1 MNYCLKYDIIICNYL
16 IDTVTEV
23 FFVTTAE
30 KIFGILKEFFTK
42 FLIEP
47 VKHIEVK
54 DVIDI
59 LLLAL
64 VLFFVYRL
72 IRDSRAWKLLV
83 GLGVIFLVTMI
94 ARAFDMSGLNFIFG
108 NFQQLGIIAILILFQ
123 PELRMSLEKVGE
135 TPITG
140 VKSIASESK
149 DLATHSA
156 EIDAICTA
164 VNDLARDKVGALIV
178 IERSTKLG
186 DFIKSGVVVDAAI
199 SSHLL
204 RNLFFNKAPL
214 HDGAVIIRNSRV
226 CAAGCFLPLST
237 KEDINKDL
245 GTRHRAAI
253 GLTEVSD
260 ALVIVVSE
268 ETGTVSVSKDG
279 NLERNFSYSSLKQM
293 LNTHVYPQNLLENT
307 TKSAKANKKK
317 DKHIEADGGEEE

>member
-1 MNYCLKYDIIICNYL
+1 MI
-16 IDTVTEV
+16 TG
-23 FFVTTAE
+23 E
-30 KIFGILKEFFTK
+30 KIVDVLKSFFSK

-47 VKHIEVK
+47 VKNIEVK

-59 LLLAL
+59 LILAL
-64 VLFFVYRL
+64 VLYFVYRL
-72 IRDSRAWKLLV
+72 IRDSRAFKLLV
-83 GLGVIFLVTMI
+83 GLGVVLFVTMI
-94 ARAFDMSGLNFIFG
+94 ARTFEMHALTFVFG
-108 NFQQLGIIAILILFQ
+108 NIQQIGILAILILFQ
-123 PELRMSLEKVGE
+123 PELRTALEKVGE

-140 VKSIASESK
+140 MMSIAADSK
-149 DLATHSA
+149 ALAAHNA
-156 EIDAICTA
+156 EIEAICTA
-164 VNDLARDKVGALIV
+164 VNDLSRDKVGALIV

-186 DFIKSGVVVDAAI
+186 DFVKSGVVLDAAI

-214 HDGAVIIRNSRV
+214 HDGAVIIRNGRI

-268 ETGTVSVSKDG
+268 ETGTVSVAMAG
-279 NLERNFSYSSLKQM
+279 GLERNFSYSSLKQM
-293 LNTHVYPQNLLENT
+293 LNAHVYSQNADDIVARSKKNSK
-307 TKSAKANKKK
+307 KSKKGNKNEKS
-317 DKHIEADGGEEE
+317 DKTGDSE

>member
-1 MNYCLKYDIIICNYL
+1 ML
-16 IDTVTEV
+16 TVQTITGV
-23 FFVTTAE
+23 
-30 KIFGILKEFFTK
+30 LKEFFTK

-47 VKHIEVK
+47 VRHMEFK
-54 DVIDI
+54 DGIDI
-59 LLLAL
+59 LVLTL
-64 VLFFVYRL
+64 VLFFIYRL

-83 GLGVIFLVTMI
+83 GLGVIFVITI
-94 ARAFDMSGLNFIFG
+94 VARAFEMNGLNFIFG

-123 PELRMSLEKVGE
+123 PELRMMLEKVGE

-140 VKSIASESK
+140 VKSIAAESK
-149 DLATHSA
+149 DLAAHSA

-164 VNDLARDKVGALIV
+164 VNDLSREKVGALIV

-186 DFIKSGVVVDAAI
+186 DFIKSGVIVDAAI
-199 SSHLL
+199 SSHLI

-268 ETGTVSVSKDG
+268 ETGTISVSIDG
-279 NLERNFSYSSLKQM
+279 NLERNFNYSSLKQM
-293 LNTHVYPQNLLENT
+293 LIAKVYSQSVNEQNIKN
-307 TKSAKANKKK
+307 NKKK
-317 DKHIEADGGEEE
+317 EESFDEPQGDEE